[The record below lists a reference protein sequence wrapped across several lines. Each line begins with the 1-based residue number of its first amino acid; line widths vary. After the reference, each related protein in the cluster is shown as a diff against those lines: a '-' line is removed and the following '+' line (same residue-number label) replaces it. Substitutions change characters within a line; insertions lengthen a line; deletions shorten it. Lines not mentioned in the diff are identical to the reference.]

1 MNSLRRGTFGN
12 VWPCSKNKHDK
23 TPKSLYQGLKAP
35 RPDHGHGPQCSDLC
49 LRGSSISHCSCRF
62 RNSLFLALLDIH
74 TEVMTFGH
82 SDGKLMLISNQ
93 VNGSALLVL
102 SGFFA
107 TDSL

>member
-1 MNSLRRGTFGN
+1 MDTVLSALIFVCAVHLFPTVHADSETVF
-12 VWPCSKNKHDK
+12 
-23 TPKSLYQGLKAP
+23 
-35 RPDHGHGPQCSDLC
+35 
-49 LRGSSISHCSCRF
+49 
-62 RNSLFLALLDIH
+62 FLALLDIH